1 MSDQLSESLA
11 SELDGV
17 AQDMAVGR
25 LEDGKVK
32 DLGTWNLSDG
42 WDGIFDSWVLMRWK
56 KKDSQDR

>member
-1 MSDQLSESLA
+1 MFDQLSESLA

-42 WDGIFDSWVLMRWK
+42 
-56 KKDSQDR
+56 